1 MRKLFL
7 LTLFFAS
14 LNTKA
19 DIVYDPWNY
28 VQNCMTAAQTASILS
43 QQIQQVQI
51 ELANLKNYS
60 ADPTWQSTLAQQIA
74 ELTTIVQQGTQ
85 LSNSMQTSAAQF
97 QQHYPG
103 YQATQDYQQQYQSW
117 SNNTMSTFQSTLQNT
132 GLQMNNLQSEQ
143 GTLQAL
149 QNLNNS
155 PQGRLQ
161 ALQVGNNLAAMAT
174 NQMLQL
180 RQLISNQVN
189 AENAYSSYQVQKDQT
204 AEASTSAFITAGDTD
219 WPGYRNQG
227 FSAANFPQPN
237 QSP

>member
-7 LTLFFAS
+7 LALLLIS
-14 LNTKA
+14 VNTKA

-43 QQIQQVQI
+43 QQIQQVQM

-60 ADPTWQSTLAQQIA
+60 ADPTWQATLAQQIA
-74 ELTTIVQQGTQ
+74 ELTMIVQQGSQ
-85 LSNSMQTSAAQF
+85 LSDAMQTSAAQF

-103 YQATQDYQQQYQSW
+103 YQPTQNYQQQYQAW
-117 SNNTMSTFQSTLQNT
+117 STNTMNTFQTTLQNT
-132 GLQMNNLQSEQ
+132 GLQLNNLQSEQ

-149 QNLNNS
+149 QSLNNS

-180 RQLISNQVN
+180 RQLIGNQVN
-189 AENAYSSYQVQKDQT
+189 AENAYTTYQVQKDQT
-204 AEASTSAFITAGDTD
+204 AEASTSTFIAAGDTD

-237 QSP
+237 